1 MFLLLWFPTLVVWLH
16 LPSLG
21 TFPSHLVS
29 PCAGLAAS
37 LDDAKDEEKM
47 PVVAPGESDDVKK
60 EIQKLQFPQ
69 MEGDTAPSAL
79 IPKCC
84 QSIQKYVAKMDGLVA
99 QFVAATSLT
108 PLQEKIL
115 DW

>member
-1 MFLLLWFPTLVVWLH
+1 M
-16 LPSLG
+16 
-21 TFPSHLVS
+21 
-29 PCAGLAAS
+29 
-37 LDDAKDEEKM
+37 DDANEQEKM
-47 PVVAPGESDDVKK
+47 PVVTTGESEDVKK

-99 QFVAATSLT
+99 QFVGATSLT

-115 DW
+115 D